1 MCSPT
6 IRAVR
11 SSVPPAANGTIIVI
25 GREGRVCALAIRE
38 KGGTAAA
45 PAARCRK
52 VLRGSFM
59 ALPLRLGL
67 RHRGTRDGGKSSGTP
82 LQDGEIDGAAGV
94 WRSCAIAARQPHRK
108 HRALARLA

>member
-25 GREGRVCALAIRE
+25 GREGKICALAVRE
-38 KGGTAAA
+38 TAGTAAA

-67 RHRGTRDGGKSSGTP
+67 RQKSSSTP

-94 WRSCAIAARQPHRK
+94 WRHVQSPPGRRTV
-108 HRALARLA
+108 